1 MPTPEVAADTPRS
14 TRSRRTQHTVQK
26 RPAEDEQHSSGDMA
40 PKRARRSA
48 VSQGQYSCDKIATSE
63 AGTSEDIHEDD
74 VCPVCQ
80 LLLFNPVITACKHV
94 LCKSCMATWADV
106 SLSTPMTIVSVDEE
120 PKDFD
125 SATGLEA
132 RCPMCRAQTSASLDE
147 ARHAALQSNYPRTYI
162 ERQTEEAEIE
172 DGRESI
178 QTITLYIGN
187 RHGLITPSEGSA
199 NMHEWTFFVKPSRTD
214 IIEEVQ
220 ILLHPTFRPSR
231 IIRSRPPYEIRRLGW
246 GYFTITAAVILRAG
260 YGWVSSDAEPSPD
273 GVENGMLRLDW
284 GLDFSSFD
292 GKGAMGRC
300 RLKVKND
307 RQWDGGEDSEDEREM
322 GRMVKQYQRDG
333 RYEPPEEE

>member
-1 MPTPEVAADTPRS
+1 MPAPEVAAVTPRS
-14 TRSRRTQHTVQK
+14 TASQRTRHNGQKHTL
-26 RPAEDEQHSSGDMA
+26 EDEHAPGGEMA
-40 PKRARRSA
+40 PKRARWSPQASA
-48 VSQGQYSCDKIATSE
+48 SNSNVSPPVDDA
-63 AGTSEDIHEDD
+63 EDIHEDD
-74 VCPVCQ
+74 ICPVCQ

-106 SLSTPMTIVSVDEE
+106 SLSTPMIIVSVDEE

-132 RCPMCRAQTSASLDE
+132 KCPMCRMQTSASLDE
-147 ARHAALQSNYPRTYI
+147 ARHAVLRSKYPHSYI

-172 DGRESI
+172 DSRESI

-187 RHGLITPSEGSA
+187 RHSLVTPAEGSSS
-199 NMHEWTFFVKPSRTD
+199 NTHDWTFFVKPSRTD

-273 GVENGMLRLDW
+273 GVENGMLRLEW

-322 GRMVKQYQRDG
+322 GRMVKQYQRDA
-333 RYEPPEEE
+333 RYEPPEED

>member
-14 TRSRRTQHTVQK
+14 TRSRRTQQIVQK
-26 RPAEDEQHSSGDMA
+26 RPAEDEQYSSGEMA

-48 VSQGQYSCDKIATSE
+48 VSQGQYSCDEIATSE
-63 AGTSEDIHEDD
+63 AGISEDIHEDD
-74 VCPVCQ
+74 

-147 ARHAALQSNYPRTYI
+147 ARHAALRSNYPRTYI
-162 ERQTEEAEIE
+162 ERQTEEAEVE

-178 QTITLYIGN
+178 KTITLYIGN
-187 RHGLITPSEGSA
+187 RHNLITPAENST

-284 GLDFSSFD
+284 ELDFSSFD